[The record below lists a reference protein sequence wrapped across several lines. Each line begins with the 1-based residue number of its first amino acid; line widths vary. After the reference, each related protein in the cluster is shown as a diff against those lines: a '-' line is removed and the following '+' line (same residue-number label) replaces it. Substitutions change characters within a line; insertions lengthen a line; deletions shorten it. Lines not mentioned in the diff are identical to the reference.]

1 MKVVLTAE
9 GKAYIRD
16 WQDIDLV
23 ELLPHPDGDPVMTK
37 EGAEIILD
45 KLHIKHSDTWFE
57 QEWVNSKSDWEL
69 VILDEGAG

>member
-45 KLHIKHSDTWFE
+45 KLHIKHSDAW
-57 QEWVNSKSDWEL
+57 QWAGKSDWEL
-69 VILDEGAG
+69 VIQDEGAG